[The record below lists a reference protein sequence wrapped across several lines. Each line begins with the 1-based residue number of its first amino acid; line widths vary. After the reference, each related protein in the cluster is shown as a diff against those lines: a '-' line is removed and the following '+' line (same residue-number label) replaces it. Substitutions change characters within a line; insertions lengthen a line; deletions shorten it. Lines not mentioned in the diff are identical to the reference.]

1 MHYET
6 TKPESGNDRTQPLEA
21 HKSRPSART
30 VYAVSPNITSP
41 DQSIAK
47 AKYEAAF
54 TNSPHYK
61 AISRLSDGVIVE
73 VNDSF
78 ERITGYTR
86 EEALGKTT
94 TELNL
99 WVEPN
104 QRDRCVA
111 LVRTGKPV
119 REQIQYRRKD
129 GKIIDCEITVSIF
142 KAGEEEYLLGS
153 VDDRTQ
159 LVAAEKAKHESEVRF
174 RSLFEHAPDAMLIA
188 DEAGAIEFAN
198 YAAAKLFGYR
208 RERIAELGLKRLIP
222 SLNSEDGEFMGF
234 RQLQHFSTESNDP
247 IVSTVRSRNGDH
259 PVNLFVNKFSTLAG
273 ERFSITL
280 RDIAEQLETMER
292 SEKLNLELR
301 DTIDVLEQL
310 NRNNE
315 ILSEM
320 IDMLHA
326 CKDHAEAAQIAAHFL
341 PQLFDGVFGALY
353 ITGGEHAR
361 LNLVASWGNDF
372 DARDNLL
379 IGECWA
385 LRRGRSFE
393 IRDAA
398 SDIVCE
404 HTTTSDAH
412 YQLCFPLLAHGEV
425 IGLLHLGFETPVD
438 AVYKSLIQTVAD
450 HISLGMA
457 NIRLRED
464 LRSQAHRDPLTGLFN
479 RRHLNETL
487 ERELNRC
494 VRHKRPLSVWVIDI
508 DHFKAFNDNYGHAA
522 GDLVLKSVAQEL
534 VAKLRAEDL
543 VYRYGGE
550 EFLALLSDFPLEH
563 SIERAKQA
571 CREISATRIQYQG
584 QNLPPVSVSIGIA
597 HFPDC
602 AADSESLLQAA
613 DKAMYQSKEN
623 GRNQVTIASDCR
635 PDEKTQRPG

>member
-1 MHYET
+1 MNYET

-234 RQLQHFSTESNDP
+234 R
-247 IVSTVRSRNGDH
+247 
-259 PVNLFVNKFSTLAG
+259 
-273 ERFSITL
+273 
-280 RDIAEQLETMER
+280 
-292 SEKLNLELR
+292 
-301 DTIDVLEQL
+301 
-310 NRNNE
+310 
-315 ILSEM
+315 
-320 IDMLHA
+320 
-326 CKDHAEAAQIAAHFL
+326 
-341 PQLFDGVFGALY
+341 
-353 ITGGEHAR
+353 
-361 LNLVASWGNDF
+361 
-372 DARDNLL
+372 
-379 IGECWA
+379 
-385 LRRGRSFE
+385 
-393 IRDAA
+393 
-398 SDIVCE
+398 
-404 HTTTSDAH
+404 HT
-412 YQLCFPLLAHGEV
+412 
-425 IGLLHLGFETPVD
+425 
-438 AVYKSLIQTVAD
+438 
-450 HISLGMA
+450 
-457 NIRLRED
+457 
-464 LRSQAHRDPLTGLFN
+464 
-479 RRHLNETL
+479 
-487 ERELNRC
+487 
-494 VRHKRPLSVWVIDI
+494 
-508 DHFKAFNDNYGHAA
+508 
-522 GDLVLKSVAQEL
+522 
-534 VAKLRAEDL
+534 
-543 VYRYGGE
+543 
-550 EFLALLSDFPLEH
+550 
-563 SIERAKQA
+563 
-571 CREISATRIQYQG
+571 
-584 QNLPPVSVSIGIA
+584 
-597 HFPDC
+597 
-602 AADSESLLQAA
+602 
-613 DKAMYQSKEN
+613 
-623 GRNQVTIASDCR
+623 
-635 PDEKTQRPG
+635 